1 MELII
6 KVDKELYEA
15 YKGKPP
21 MLGDAGMDMIAQAI
35 ANGIPLP
42 IRVHNHWNKGDMVE
56 LEVNGERHTVKGS
69 ELISAINRCM
79 LNIFGE

>member
-35 ANGIPLP
+35 SNGIPLP
-42 IRVHNHWNKGDMVE
+42 KGHGRLKDVDALKTSRTWALVE
-56 LEVNGERHTVKGS
+56 EKTHIKMKLHLHLWCVS
-69 ELISAINRCM
+69 
-79 LNIFGE
+79 

>member
-6 KVDKELYEA
+6 KIDEDLYEA

-35 ANGIPLP
+35 TNGIPYDKV
-42 IRVHNHWNKGDMVE
+42 IDEVTE
-56 LEVNGERHTVKGS
+56 LLENEWGYEGMRDDVARIMEGGAK
-69 ELISAINRCM
+69 
-79 LNIFGE
+79 